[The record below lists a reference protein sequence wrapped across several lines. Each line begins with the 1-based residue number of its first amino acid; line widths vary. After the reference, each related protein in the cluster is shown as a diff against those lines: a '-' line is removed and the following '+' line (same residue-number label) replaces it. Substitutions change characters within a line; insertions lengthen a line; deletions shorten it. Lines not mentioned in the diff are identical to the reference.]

1 MDKGIYTA
9 VGSINAQRL
18 QETNAIHELANVSTV
33 GFKKAYQIALQSY
46 RVDGDGFKTR
56 FLAANAPSGVVNLA
70 PGSRIATGN
79 ALDIFMN
86 DKTLLGVRNEDAQ
99 VAFTRRGDIRVNQ
112 NGELAL
118 VTGQLVLDDGG
129 AAIVPPADQ
138 ILSISD
144 EGVVYAVDP
153 EQEVA
158 EPQEVARLML
168 RDASG
173 VSMEKMEDGL
183 FKVLGQ
189 PAGDFETGPNPVS
202 ISSGQ
207 LEGSAANAMET
218 MVKMM
223 NGVRSFE
230 MKMKLV
236 KELGDLGDS
245 NNTLM
250 RLG

>member
-9 VGSINAQRL
+9 VGSINAQRM
-18 QETNAIHELANVSTV
+18 QETNSVHELANVSTI
-33 GFKKAYQIALQSY
+33 GFKKAYQMALQSY

-56 FLAANAPSGVVNLA
+56 YLATNQPTGTVNLS

-79 ALDIFMN
+79 AMDIFMN
-86 DKTLLGVRNEDAQ
+86 GATVLGVQNEAGE
-99 VAFTRRGDIRVNQ
+99 VAFTRRGDVRINQ

-118 VTGQLVLDDGG
+118 VTGQLVLNDGG
-129 AAIVPPADQ
+129 GPIVPPADQ

-158 EPQEVARLML
+158 EPQEVDRLML
-168 RDASG
+168 RDASD
-173 VSMEKMEDGL
+173 VALAKMEDGL
-183 FKVLGQ
+183 FKVAGQ
-189 PAGDFETGPNPVS
+189 PVGDFETGPNPVS

-207 LEGSAANAMET
+207 LEGSSASAMET
-218 MVKMM
+218 MVEMM

-250 RLG
+250 RLS

>member
-56 FLAANAPSGVVNLA
+56 FLASNAPSGVVNLT

-79 ALDIFMN
+79 AMDIFMN
-86 DKTLLGVRNEDAQ
+86 DKTLLGVQNEDGQ

-129 AAIVPPADQ
+129 VAIVPPADQ

-153 EQEVA
+153 DQEVA

-173 VSMEKMEDGL
+173 VVMEKMKDGL
-183 FKVLGQ
+183 LKVIGQ

>member
-56 FLAANAPSGVVNLA
+56 FLAANAPSGVVNLT

-79 ALDIFMN
+79 AMDIFMN
-86 DKTLLGVRNEDAQ
+86 DKTLLGVQNDDGQ

-129 AAIVPPADQ
+129 VAIVPPADQ

-153 EQEVA
+153 DQEVA

-168 RDASG
+168 RDASD
-173 VSMEKMEDGL
+173 VAMEKMKDGL

>member
-56 FLAANAPSGVVNLA
+56 FLAANAPSGVVNLT

-79 ALDIFMN
+79 AMDIFMN
-86 DKTLLGVRNEDAQ
+86 DKTLLGVQNDDGQ

-129 AAIVPPADQ
+129 VAIVPPADQ

-153 EQEVA
+153 DQEVA

-173 VSMEKMEDGL
+173 VVMEKMKDGL
-183 FKVLGQ
+183 FKVIGQ

>member
-56 FLAANAPSGVVNLA
+56 FLAANAPSGVVNLT

-79 ALDIFMN
+79 AMDIFMN
-86 DKTLLGVRNEDAQ
+86 DKTLLGVQNEDGQ

-129 AAIVPPADQ
+129 VAIVPPADQ

-153 EQEVA
+153 DQEVA

-168 RDASG
+168 RDASD
-173 VSMEKMEDGL
+173 VAMEKMKDGL

>member
-56 FLAANAPSGVVNLA
+56 FLAANAPSGVVNLT

-79 ALDIFMN
+79 AMDIFMN
-86 DKTLLGVRNEDAQ
+86 DKTLLGVQNEDGQ
-99 VAFTRRGDIRVNQ
+99 VAFTRRGDIRLNQ

-129 AAIVPPADQ
+129 VAIVPPADQ

-153 EQEVA
+153 DQEVA

-173 VSMEKMEDGL
+173 VVMEKMKDGL

>member
-9 VGSINAQRL
+9 VGSINAQRM

-33 GFKKAYQIALQSY
+33 GFKKAYQIALESY

-56 FLAANAPSGVVNLA
+56 FLAANSPSGVVNLT

-79 ALDIFMN
+79 AMDIFMN
-86 DKTLLGVRNEDAQ
+86 DETVLGVQNEDAQ
-99 VAFTRRGDIRVNQ
+99 VAFTRRGDVRINQ

-118 VTGQLVLDDGG
+118 VTGELVLDDGG
-129 AAIVPPADQ
+129 GAIVPPVDQ

-173 VSMEKMEDGL
+173 VSLEKMEDGL
-183 FKVLGQ
+183 FKVIGQ
-189 PAGDFETGPNPVS
+189 PAGDFATGPNLVS
-202 ISSGQ
+202 VSSGQ

>member
-1 MDKGIYTA
+1 M
-9 VGSINAQRL
+9 
-18 QETNAIHELANVSTV
+18 
-33 GFKKAYQIALQSY
+33 
-46 RVDGDGFKTR
+46 DGDGFKTR
-56 FLAANAPSGVVNLA
+56 FLAANAPSGVVNLT

-79 ALDIFMN
+79 AMDIFMN
-86 DKTLLGVRNEDAQ
+86 DKTLLGVQNADAQ

-118 VTGQLVLDDGG
+118 VTG
-129 AAIVPPADQ
+129 AARAGRRWRAPSYRRSDQ

-223 NGVRSFE
+223 NGVSFLRDE
-230 MKMKLV
+230 DEV
-236 KELGDLGDS
+236 GQRAGRFR
-245 NNTLM
+245 
-250 RLG
+250 RLQQYADATWLICQINID

>member
-86 DKTLLGVRNEDAQ
+86 DKTLLGVQNEDAQ

-173 VSMEKMEDGL
+173 VSMEKMKDGL

>member
-1 MDKGIYTA
+1 
-9 VGSINAQRL
+9 
-18 QETNAIHELANVSTV
+18 
-33 GFKKAYQIALQSY
+33 
-46 RVDGDGFKTR
+46 
-56 FLAANAPSGVVNLA
+56 VVNLT

-79 ALDIFMN
+79 AMDIFMN
-86 DKTLLGVRNEDAQ
+86 DKTLLGVQNEDGQ

-129 AAIVPPADQ
+129 VAIVPPADQ

-153 EQEVA
+153 DQEVA

-168 RDASG
+168 RDASD
-173 VSMEKMEDGL
+173 VAMEKMKDGL

-245 NNTLM
+245 NNSLM

>member
-56 FLAANAPSGVVNLA
+56 FLAANAPSGVVNLT

-79 ALDIFMN
+79 AMDIFMN
-86 DKTLLGVRNEDAQ
+86 DKTLLGVQNEDGQ

-129 AAIVPPADQ
+129 VAIVPSSE
-138 ILSISD
+138 ILSI
-144 EGVVYAVDP
+144 
-153 EQEVA
+153 
-158 EPQEVARLML
+158 
-168 RDASG
+168 
-173 VSMEKMEDGL
+173 
-183 FKVLGQ
+183 
-189 PAGDFETGPNPVS
+189 
-202 ISSGQ
+202 
-207 LEGSAANAMET
+207 
-218 MVKMM
+218 
-223 NGVRSFE
+223 
-230 MKMKLV
+230 
-236 KELGDLGDS
+236 
-245 NNTLM
+245 
-250 RLG
+250 

>member
-1 MDKGIYTA
+1 M
-9 VGSINAQRL
+9 
-18 QETNAIHELANVSTV
+18 
-33 GFKKAYQIALQSY
+33 F
-46 RVDGDGFKTR
+46 
-56 FLAANAPSGVVNLA
+56 
-70 PGSRIATGN
+70 
-79 ALDIFMN
+79 
-86 DKTLLGVRNEDAQ
+86 
-99 VAFTRRGDIRVNQ
+99 VNQ

-118 VTGQLVLDDGG
+118 VTGELVLDDVV
-129 AAIVPPADQ
+129 ALSCRQSIT
-138 ILSISD
+138 LSISD
-144 EGVVYAVDP
+144 EGVIYAVDP

-158 EPQEVARLML
+158 EPQEAWLML

-173 VSMEKMEDGL
+173 VSLEKMEDGL
-183 FKVLGQ
+183 FKVIGQ

-207 LEGSAANAMET
+207 LEGSSANAIDT

-245 NNTLM
+245 NT
-250 RLG
+250 R

>member
-9 VGSINAQRL
+9 VGSINAQRM

-33 GFKKAYQIALQSY
+33 GFKKAYQIALESY

-56 FLAANAPSGVVNLA
+56 FLAANAPSGVVNLT

-79 ALDIFMN
+79 AMDIFMN
-86 DKTLLGVRNEDAQ
+86 DQTVLGVQNAEAQ
-99 VAFTRRGDIRVNQ
+99 VAFTRRGDVRVNQ

-118 VTGQLVLDDGG
+118 VTGELVLDDGG
-129 AAIVPPADQ
+129 GAIVPPVDQ

-173 VSMEKMEDGL
+173 VSLEKMEDGL

-189 PAGDFETGPNPVS
+189 PAGDFETGPNAVS
-202 ISSGQ
+202 ISSSQ

-218 MVKMM
+218 MVQMM

-250 RLG
+250 RLS

>member
-9 VGSINAQRL
+9 VGSINAQRM

-33 GFKKAYQIALQSY
+33 GFKKAYQIALESY

-56 FLAANAPSGVVNLA
+56 FLAANSPSGVVNLT

-79 ALDIFMN
+79 AMDIFMN
-86 DKTLLGVRNEDAQ
+86 DETVLGVQNEDAQ
-99 VAFTRRGDIRVNQ
+99 VAFTRRGDVRINQ

-118 VTGQLVLDDGG
+118 VTGELVLDDGG
-129 AAIVPPADQ
+129 GAIVPPVDQ

-173 VSMEKMEDGL
+173 VSLEKMEDGL
-183 FKVLGQ
+183 FK
-189 PAGDFETGPNPVS
+189 
-202 ISSGQ
+202 
-207 LEGSAANAMET
+207 
-218 MVKMM
+218 
-223 NGVRSFE
+223 
-230 MKMKLV
+230 
-236 KELGDLGDS
+236 
-245 NNTLM
+245 
-250 RLG
+250 

>member
-56 FLAANAPSGVVNLA
+56 FLASNAPSGVVNLT

-79 ALDIFMN
+79 AMDIFMN
-86 DKTLLGVRNEDAQ
+86 DKTLLGVQNEDGQ

-129 AAIVPPADQ
+129 VAIVPPADQ

-153 EQEVA
+153 DQEVA

-168 RDASG
+168 RDASD
-173 VSMEKMEDGL
+173 VAMEKMKDGL

-245 NNTLM
+245 NNSLM

>member
-86 DKTLLGVRNEDAQ
+86 DKTLLGVQNEDAQ

-173 VSMEKMEDGL
+173 VSMEKMKDGL

-218 MVKMM
+218 MVNMM

>member
-56 FLAANAPSGVVNLA
+56 FLATNAPSGVVNLT

-79 ALDIFMN
+79 AMDIFMN
-86 DKTLLGVRNEDAQ
+86 DKTLLGVQNEDGQ

-129 AAIVPPADQ
+129 VAIVPPADQ

-153 EQEVA
+153 DQEVA

-168 RDASG
+168 RDASD
-173 VSMEKMEDGL
+173 VAMEKMKDGL

-189 PAGDFETGPNPVS
+189 LAGDFETGPNPVS

-245 NNTLM
+245 NNSLM